1 MSGPLWSQDFM
12 WWITAVE
19 LPALAGLFFLVWRTR
34 RDLERAIG
42 RTADDLADFKL
53 DVARNYASQA
63 ALKETEQ
70 RLTDHLVRIEHK
82 LDSFVRAQRGG

>member
-1 MSGPLWSQDFM
+1 MSVAPWTQDLM

-19 LPALAGLFFLVWRTR
+19 LPALAGLFLLIWRSR
-34 RDLERAIG
+34 RELEKG
-42 RTADDLADFKL
+42 LGETAHDLAEFKL
-53 DVARNYASQA
+53 DVAKNYASQA

-82 LDSFVRAQRGG
+82 LDRFARTRGGG

>member
-1 MSGPLWSQDFM
+1 MSGAPWSYDLM

-19 LPALAGLFFLVWRTR
+19 LPALAGLFLLIWRTR
-34 RDLERAIG
+34 RDLENTVGEAAR
-42 RTADDLADFKL
+42 DLAEFKL
-53 DVARNYASQA
+53 DVAKNYASQA

-82 LDSFVRAQRGG
+82 LDSFVRTQRGN

>member
-1 MSGPLWSQDFM
+1 MSEVSWTHDLM

-19 LPALAGLFFLVWRTR
+19 LPAIAGLFLLIWRTR
-34 RDLERAIG
+34 RELDNKVGMAI
-42 RTADDLADFKL
+42 RDLAEFKL
-53 DVARNYASQA
+53 EVAKTYASQA

-82 LDSFVRAQRGG
+82 LDSFVRPQGGS

>member
-1 MSGPLWSQDFM
+1 MSGAPWSYDLM

-19 LPALAGLFFLVWRTR
+19 LPALAGLFLLIWRTR
-34 RDLERAIG
+34 RDLENTVGEAAR
-42 RTADDLADFKL
+42 DLAEFKL
-53 DVARNYASQA
+53 DVAKNYASQA

-82 LDSFVRAQRGG
+82 LDSFVRTQRGS